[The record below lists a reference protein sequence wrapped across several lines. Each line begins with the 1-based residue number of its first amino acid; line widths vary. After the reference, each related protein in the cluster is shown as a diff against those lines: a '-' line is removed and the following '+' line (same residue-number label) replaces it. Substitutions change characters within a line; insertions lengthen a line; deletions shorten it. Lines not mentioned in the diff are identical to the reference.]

1 MAEPLKIVARIVA
14 APGVADELEA
24 EMKRLV
30 KRTRK
35 EPGCRRYDLHRGTED
50 PRLFVFVEDW
60 ETKAHWED
68 HMAGDAIRAFTE
80 RIGEDMIESGE
91 ILQLGQVA

>member
-1 MAEPLKIVARIVA
+1 MARFHFRCIECGEVYA
-14 APGVADELEA
+14 
-24 EMKRLV
+24 
-30 KRTRK
+30 
-35 EPGCRRYDLHRGTED
+35 ED